1 MSVPAVGAAISRPQ
15 TRHHPGSCHCEAA
28 EGDCGNPFSHHPQD
42 NYISTTRRVTEA
54 GTFASAAGG
63 GKSEQKGVA
72 AVEILRA
79 ISEQEISGTAT
90 GHNGAAPLKKNNF
103 ISSLSPARELTYTE
117 GYRSGHN
124 GAVLKTVRAQVHAG
138 SNPAPSAKKKTT
150 CENMSFFSWPA
161 RFHYLALP

>member
-1 MSVPAVGAAISRPQ
+1 MRASGRKRQRLSSTEKERRSGNPPARPLVGSASPTACGFRTMSVPAVGAAISRPQ

-90 GHNGAAPLKKNNF
+90 GHNGAALQTG
-103 ISSLSPARELTYTE
+103 ICS
-117 GYRSGHN
+117 
-124 GAVLKTVRAQVHAG
+124 
-138 SNPAPSAKKKTT
+138 KKKAQDNYISTIRRGT
-150 CENMSFFSWPA
+150 EAVITGRS
-161 RFHYLALP
+161 